1 MASRMEKYHSNGSDD
16 IKNAYK
22 RSEKN
27 ENLYQQLYTNKIVTE
42 FTDIDSV
49 NVVDLSSVP
58 TDVNFSRRETYK
70 KSRVLNSS
78 DNTTRTRSNNI
89 SRYDYK
95 NELEQE
101 EKIYNINDILA
112 NAKKNRVINEEEEKR
127 RQLKNIEYNI
137 LSDLSQEK
145 VKNYHEQK
153 KKLSKEEEENLEELI
168 HTITSNSLRKK
179 IDDELLGDLLPEE
192 ENETIV
198 SKNLADEVN
207 EELENFSEN
216 EEENMDKSFYT
227 KSMELSRDDF
237 DIDEEDTSFI
247 DDKKMSLP
255 IKILIVVFVLVVIAA
270 IGYVIF
276 KFI

>member
-1 MASRMEKYHSNGSDD
+1 M
-16 IKNAYK
+16 
-22 RSEKN
+22 
-27 ENLYQQLYTNKIVTE
+27 
-42 FTDIDSV
+42 
-49 NVVDLSSVP
+49 
-58 TDVNFSRRETYK
+58 
-70 KSRVLNSS
+70 
-78 DNTTRTRSNNI
+78 

-112 NAKKNRVINEEEEKR
+112 NAKKNRVIDEEEEKR

-192 ENETIV
+192 ENETII

-207 EELENFSEN
+207 DSLENFSEN

>member
-1 MASRMEKYHSNGSDD
+1 MASRMEKYHSDNT
-16 IKNAYK
+16 KNAYK

-27 ENLYQQLYTNKIVTE
+27 EKLYKQLYTNKIVTE
-42 FTDIDSV
+42 FTNIDGV
-49 NVVDLSSVP
+49 NVVDLSSIP
-58 TDVNFSRRETYK
+58 TDVNFSRRENYQKNKLFNSDETVLKTDDDNDLINNHK
-70 KSRVLNSS
+70 K
-78 DNTTRTRSNNI
+78 
-89 SRYDYK
+89 
-95 NELEQE
+95 ELESE

-112 NAKKNRVINEEEEKR
+112 NAKKNRVIDDATEKR
-127 RQLKNIEYNI
+127 RHLKSVEYNI

-179 IDDELLGDLLPEE
+179 LDDELLGDLLPEE

-198 SKNLADEVN
+198 SASLATQLNDEIEKIAED
-207 EELENFSEN
+207 EETNQTIDN
-216 EEENMDKSFYT
+216 SFYT

-237 DIDEEDTSFI
+237 ELDEDDNSFL
-247 DDKKMSLP
+247 DDKRMSLP
-255 IKILIVVFVLVVIAA
+255 IKFLIVVFILVVIAV
-270 IGYVIF
+270 IGYVIY